1 MKYEVITDRFE
12 VEKLAEDIY
21 LSGENHLYILIMQ
34 IFALSEESVH

>member
-12 VEKLAEDIY
+12 VEKLVEDIY
-21 LSGENHLYILIMQ
+21 RGINHLYILIMQ

>member
-21 LSGENHLYILIMQ
+21 LSGDKPFVYP
-34 IFALSEESVH
+34 